1 MGLTK
6 LKRIKNNSNVIERKI
21 LERLSENN
29 ENLNTLI
36 HESIENLGFNVKKE
50 FFSEDILVV
59 FVYLDI
65 LKDHVLGKD
74 KVYNNYQIILDH
86 IEKVEN
92 ALDNLNGIPNKEL
105 LEFREWLGISNNF
118 HNTLISL

>member
-65 LKDHVLGKD
+65 LKDHILGKD

>member
-74 KVYNNYQIILDH
+74 KVYNNYQIILNH

>member
-1 MGLTK
+1 MGLTE

-29 ENLNTLI
+29 ENLNILI

-50 FFSEDILVV
+50 FFSEDILIV

-74 KVYNNYQIILDH
+74 KVYNNYQIILNH

-92 ALDNLNGIPNKEL
+92 ALDNLNGNSNKEL